1 MKWMFAIPVLLFSLT
16 AMSQKYDSWEIF
28 HNRKEVAS
36 FNLKKETEDEKKV
49 LLLNRAL
56 EEPGFFIITYTPAA
70 EQADWTRNFV
80 FCDSTGKDLRKFDN
94 VGTQFKMLNDDIA
107 RLIGDRQKIKIYSW
121 AIPSDPNLA
130 ASVRVRRILLCTIY
144 TR

>member
-1 MKWMFAIPVLLFSLT
+1 MKLIFSILVLVFSLT
-16 AMSQKYDSWEIF
+16 TMAQKYDSWEIF
-28 HNRKEVAS
+28 HNRREVAS

-70 EQADWTRNFV
+70 EYADCTRNFV
-80 FCDSTGKDLRKFDN
+80 ICDSTGKELRKFDN
-94 VGTQFKMLNDDIA
+94 LGSQLKMLNDDIA

-121 AIPSDPNLA
+121 AIPSDPKLA
-130 ASVRVRRILLCTIY
+130 ASIRVRRILLCTIY

>member
-1 MKWMFAIPVLLFSLT
+1 MKLIFSILVPLFSLT
-16 AMSQKYDSWEIF
+16 AMAQKYDSWEIF

-36 FNLKKETEDEKKV
+36 FNLKKESEDEKRV

-70 EQADWTRNFV
+70 EQAAWTRNYV
-80 FCDSTGKDLRKFDN
+80 ICDSTGKELRKFDN
-94 VGTQFKMLNDDIA
+94 LGGQLKMINDDIA
-107 RLIGDRQKIKIYSW
+107 RMVGDRKKIKIYTW
-121 AIPSDPNLA
+121 AIPGDPNLA
-130 ASVRVRRILLCTIY
+130 ATVRVRRILLCTLY

>member
-1 MKWMFAIPVLLFSLT
+1 MKFIFSILVLLFSLT

-36 FNLKKETEDEKKV
+36 FNLKKESEDENKV

-56 EEPGFFIITYTPAA
+56 DEPGFFIITYSPAA
-70 EQADWTRNFV
+70 EHADWTRNFV
-80 FCDSTGKDLRKFDN
+80 ICDSTGRELRKFDN
-94 VGTQFKMLNDDIA
+94 LGSQFKMLNEDIA
-107 RLIGDRQKIKIYSW
+107 RLIGDRQKVKIYTW

-130 ASVRVRRILLCTIY
+130 ASIRVRRILLCTIY

>member
-1 MKWMFAIPVLLFSLT
+1 MKLIFSILVLVFSLT
-16 AMSQKYDSWEIF
+16 TMAQKYDSWEIF
-28 HNRKEVAS
+28 HNRREVAS

-56 EEPGFFIITYTPAA
+56 EEPGFFIITYTPAS
-70 EQADWTRNFV
+70 EYADWTRNFV
-80 FCDSTGKDLRKFDN
+80 ICDSTGKEIRKFDN
-94 VGTQFKMLNDDIA
+94 LGSQLKMLNDDIA

-121 AIPSDPNLA
+121 AIPSDPKLA
-130 ASVRVRRILLCTIY
+130 ASIRVRRILLCTIY

>member
-1 MKWMFAIPVLLFSLT
+1 MKWIFSILVLLFSLT
-16 AMSQKYDSWEIF
+16 AMAQKYDSWEIF

-70 EQADWTRNFV
+70 EQADWTRNYV
-80 FCDSTGKDLRKFDN
+80 ICDSTGKELRKFDN
-94 VGTQFKMLNDDIA
+94 LGGQLKMINDDIA
-107 RLIGDRQKIKIYSW
+107 RLIGDRKKIKIYTW
-121 AIPSDPNLA
+121 ATPSDPNLA
-130 ASVRVRRILLCTIY
+130 AVVRVRRILLCTIY